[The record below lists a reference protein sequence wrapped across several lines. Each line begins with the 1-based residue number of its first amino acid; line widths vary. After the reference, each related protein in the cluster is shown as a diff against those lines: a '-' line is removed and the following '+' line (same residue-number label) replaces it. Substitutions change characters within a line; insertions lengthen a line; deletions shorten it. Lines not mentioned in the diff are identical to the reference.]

1 MNYGEGRPALS
12 LWEQI
17 KLFFSHLIEQ
27 LFDSL
32 SGVGGLKLLVE
43 ILAVLAL
50 IYVILRLFHID
61 ALGFFRSN
69 RKAPLMS
76 PAPTEDIRR
85 MDFESLISAALQNGD
100 YRQATR
106 LRFLHALR
114 LLSDNHQVTWHPGKT
129 NYEYAV
135 ELRSKGVAPMFAR
148 LSRYFEYAWYGNF
161 TIESQDYQQVDQVFN
176 DLKKAML

>member
-1 MNYGEGRPALS
+1 MNYGQGRPALS

-17 KLFFSHLIEQ
+17 KLFFNHLLGQ
-27 LFDSL
+27 LLDSL
-32 SGVGGLKLLVE
+32 SGVGGLQLLVE
-43 ILAVLAL
+43 VLSILAL

-61 ALGFFRSN
+61 ALGFFRST
-69 RKAPLMS
+69 RKGPLL
-76 PAPTEDIRR
+76 PLAPTEDIRQ
-85 MDFESLISAALQNGD
+85 MDFESLIAAALQNAD

-129 NYEYAV
+129 NYEYAL
-135 ELRSKGVAPMFAR
+135 ELRSKGVGPLFSR

-161 TIESQDYQQVDQVFN
+161 RIESQDYQQVDQVFN
-176 DLKKAML
+176 DLRKAMP